1 MAFKRVQLRSTCA
14 VTILAGMFTF
24 AVESHA
30 GPREQAYRIF
40 NRLNGYPPSQE
51 KLAELEGLVNGG
63 NIKDAALAAI
73 DDANGGFY
81 NLTLKTYVARWTNRD
96 KSPRVPMNDFTAT
109 IIGMVRDEVPMTE
122 VLSGDIVYTGNVP
135 AIPAYSLANNLHYEF
150 LDTQGSKLHQVLQ
163 KSAQST
169 LTTLPPDAIAGV
181 MSTRGWAD
189 AYYNAG
195 TNRRAVEA
203 TLEVFLCSSL
213 ESLNDTT
220 RADFRVRKD
229 VTRAPGGDSSLFRNR
244 CAGCHSGMDAFG
256 GAFAFY
262 DWDETTTAMTYS
274 PGQVR
279 AKMTR
284 NSSEFP
290 AGFQTTDDSWMNN
303 WMEGQNSKLGWKGAA
318 TGTGAKSYG
327 EMLANTDAFAGCLA
341 KRAFEVV
348 CLHKPSPGA
357 EEKAVEAIASNLKKD
372 NSFNY
377 KNAFAEAAAVCIE

>member
-1 MAFKRVQLRSTCA
+1 MAFKRVHLRSTCA
-14 VTILAGMFTF
+14 VTILAGMFSL
-24 AVESHA
+24 AAESYA

-51 KLAELEGLVNGG
+51 KLAAMEALVSGG
-63 NIKDAALAAI
+63 NVKDAALAAI
-73 DDANGGFY
+73 DDTNGGFY
-81 NLTLKTYVARWTNRD
+81 NITLKSYVARWTNRD
-96 KSPRVPMNDFTAT
+96 KTPRVPMNDFTAT

-122 VLSGDIVYTGNVP
+122 ALSGDIVYTGNVP
-135 AIPAYSLANNLHYEF
+135 NIPAYSLANNLHYEF

-163 KSAQST
+163 KSQQSVVA
-169 LTTLPPDAIAGV
+169 TLPPDAIAGV
-181 MSTRGWAD
+181 MSTRGWAE

-203 TLEVFLCSSL
+203 SLEVFLCSSL

-220 RADFRVRKD
+220 RSDMRVRKD

-244 CAGCHSGMDAFG
+244 CAGCHAGMDAFG

-262 DWDETTTAMTYS
+262 DWNDTTTSLTYS
-274 PGQVR
+274 AGQVR
-279 AKMTR
+279 EKMTR

-290 AGFQTTDDSWMNN
+290 AGYQTTDDSWMNN
-303 WMEGQNSKLGWKGAA
+303 WIEGQNAKLGWMGA
-318 TGTGAKSYG
+318 TEGTGAKSYG
-327 EMLANTDAFAGCLA
+327 EMLTNTEAFASCLA

-348 CLHKPSPGA
+348 CLHKPGHAA
-357 EEKAVEAIASNLKKD
+357 EDKAVEEIASNLKKD
-372 NSFNY
+372 GSFNY